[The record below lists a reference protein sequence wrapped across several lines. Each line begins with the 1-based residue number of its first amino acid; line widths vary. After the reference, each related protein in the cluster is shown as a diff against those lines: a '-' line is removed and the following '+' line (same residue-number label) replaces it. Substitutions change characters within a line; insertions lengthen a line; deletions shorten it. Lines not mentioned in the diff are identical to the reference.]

1 MSVNQMGNVCGCVR
15 AEKEEQY
22 FDPAKSPLSPEKYSP
37 GRKYFRR
44 KPCQK
49 VVGDTEPVHQSRER
63 EGKKGVGQPAG
74 GQPAVSS
81 RERVWEDPAT
91 SPTREDGVQL
101 GKTAAADHDEQ
112 KPLPSSVDSCPHR
125 VTLSSAQGRYS
136 EVQVSIPDKTIPE
149 EDSLPHC
156 PETERHLDD
165 VNRKHRTFLRKKDVS
180 LYQKA
185 ASSSPTLC
193 VTEKSPENNV
203 LVGNLSKSC
212 SSVREQDSAG
222 RGHPL
227 AAHRL
232 QLTKRGYHSFSASVS
247 SVSKDAPGDDGCQVS
262 DTGVNDCSSSSS
274 HQTLVLQLL
283 KNAICI
289 LAYVTVKAFQM
300 STLRLYL
307 VCYPCLL
314 PSL

>member
-44 KPCQK
+44 KPCQQ
-49 VVGDTEPVHQSRER
+49 VVGDTEPVRQSRER

-81 RERVWEDPAT
+81 GERVWEDPAA
-91 SPTREDGVQL
+91 SPTPEDGVHL
-101 GKTAAADHDEQ
+101 GKAAATDHGEE
-112 KPLPSSVDSCPHR
+112 KPLPSAVDSCPHR
-125 VTLSSAQGRYS
+125 VTVSSAQGRYS
-136 EVQVSIPDKTIPE
+136 EVQVSVPDKTIP

-156 PETERHLDD
+156 PETGGHLND
-165 VNRKHRTFLRKKDVS
+165 VSRKHRTFLRKKDVS
-180 LYQKA
+180 LFQKA

-193 VTEKSPENNV
+193 VTEKSPENSV

-212 SSVREQDSAG
+212 SSVQERDSAE

-274 HQTLVLQLL
+274 SSSSVSSRQTLVLQLL
-283 KNAICI
+283 KECHLHI
-289 LAYVTVKAFQM
+289 
-300 STLRLYL
+300 
-307 VCYPCLL
+307 
-314 PSL
+314 SLCQS